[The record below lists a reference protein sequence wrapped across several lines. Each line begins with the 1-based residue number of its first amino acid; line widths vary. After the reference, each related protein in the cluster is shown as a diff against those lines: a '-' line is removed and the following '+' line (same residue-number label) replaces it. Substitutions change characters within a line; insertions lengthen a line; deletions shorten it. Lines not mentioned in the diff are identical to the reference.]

1 MKILTVLWLQL
12 SGEAEFCSPGSRG
25 EELPRWGQ
33 PHSQGLI
40 MMSIIIEISDEDDYQ
55 SVVKEINYIKMMITF
70 RWQTLGWRG

>member
-1 MKILTVLWLQL
+1 MKIQIIFWLQL

-40 MMSIIIEISDEDDYQ
+40 MIIIIEIADQDDYTD
-55 SVVKEINYIKMMITF
+55 IKVWLM
-70 RWQTLGWRG
+70 